1 VWSGPHDP
9 RQPEN
14 SEGDGKMSNITAAM
28 VKELRDRTQAGMVDC
43 KKALQECEG
52 DMDKAIEFLRKK
64 GLARAQK
71 KAGRAASEGIVGSYI
86 HGVGRIGVLLEVNCE
101 TDFLARTDEFQKLV
115 KEIAMQIAASSPLYV
130 KREDVPDALV
140 DKEKEIRKAQL
151 IEQGKPEKIVPKIVE
166 GQINKWYSEICLL
179 EQTYN
184 RNRDL
189 TIEELIKELSGKTG
203 ENIVVRRFV
212 RYELGEESPEPESEE

>member
-1 VWSGPHDP
+1 
-9 RQPEN
+9 
-14 SEGDGKMSNITAAM
+14 MSNITAAM

-43 KKALQECEG
+43 KKALQECDG
-52 DMDKAIEFLRKK
+52 DMEKAIEFLRKK

-71 KAGRAASEGIVGSYI
+71 KSGRAASEGVVGSYI
-86 HGVGRIGVLLEVNCE
+86 HGEGRIGVLLEVNCE
-101 TDFLARTDEFQKLV
+101 TDFLARTEEFKILV
-115 KEIAMQIAASSPLYV
+115 KEVAMQIAASSPLYV
-130 KREDVPDALV
+130 KREDVPQAFV
-140 DKEKEIRKAQL
+140 EKEKEIRKAAL

-166 GQINKWYSEICLL
+166 GQINKWYSEICLV
-179 EQTYN
+179 EQAYN

-212 RYELGEESPEPESEE
+212 RYELGEESPEAEE